1 MSEQQSQGP
10 PQFRPQRPAGKADTA
25 IPAKERDE
33 DTDEEDANVLVRAL
47 RKVLGLGQHDAKDA
61 GTWILLR
68 FAVLMGLLGLA
79 YIWTH
84 SMWGWGPCPH
94 RQHLEILRE
103 FKPEL
108 MAPQSAPQ
116 PQGRPPIIAPTG
128 GR

>member
-1 MSEQQSQGP
+1 MSEAP
-10 PQFRPQRPAGKADTA
+10 PFRPAGKAPTA
-25 IPAKERDE
+25 IPPKERED
-33 DTDEEDANVLVRAL
+33 DTDEEDGNALVRAL
-47 RKVLGLGQHDAKDA
+47 RKVLGFGQHDAKDA

-68 FAVLMGLLGLA
+68 FAVVVVALGGA

-108 MAPQSAPQ
+108 MAPVVPAPQ
-116 PQGRPPIIAPTG
+116 PGGRPPVIAPG
-128 GR
+128 GAR

>member
-1 MSEQQSQGP
+1 MP
-10 PQFRPQRPAGKADTA
+10 PQGKAPTA
-25 IPAKERDE
+25 IPAHERED
-33 DTDEEDANVLVRAL
+33 DTDEEDGNALVRAL

-68 FAVLMGLLGLA
+68 FAVLVGLLGLT

-108 MAPQSAPQ
+108 MAPAAIAPQ
-116 PQGRPPIIAPTG
+116 PGQRPPIIAPGG